1 MIGEGSSEDE
11 DSYGNLLWSK
21 VIGCCAFAWDE
32 KP

>member
-1 MIGEGSSEDE
+1 MTGEGDE
-11 DSYGNLLWSK
+11 DSYGNLLRSK